1 MLDWMLNTRRRFGFE
16 RTAQERSCTAAN
28 GDWTTRPGSGQ
39 VRASS
44 LEEGLHPST
53 PGAFAGRVEYR
64 VASRL
69 ARLRPGPEHAVK
81 RLDGARQIRPHLSR
95 LRCCRSACSGR
106 GQPPVISASGTS

>member
-44 LEEGLHPST
+44 LEEGST
-53 PGAFAGRVEYR
+53 RRRRVRSLAVWNTGWHRAVHDFARDR
-64 VASRL
+64 NT
-69 ARLRPGPEHAVK
+69 P
-81 RLDGARQIRPHLSR
+81 
-95 LRCCRSACSGR
+95 
-106 GQPPVISASGTS
+106 